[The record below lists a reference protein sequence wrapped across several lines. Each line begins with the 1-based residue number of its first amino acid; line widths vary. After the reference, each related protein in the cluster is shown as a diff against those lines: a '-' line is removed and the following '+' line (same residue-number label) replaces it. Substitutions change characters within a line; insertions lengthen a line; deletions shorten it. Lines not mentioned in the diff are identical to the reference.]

1 MRNFRDSTTATVP
14 AYISEF
20 LVDISDFFLVA
31 STAWSFFTV
40 VRGQLSHICYKKDG
54 FVPLMGKMV
63 LVAFYATTTFARAAY
78 TNDISNQ
85 FQIMKKAEK

>member
-40 VRGQLSHICYKKDG
+40 VRGQLSLICYKKAG
-54 FVPLMGKMV
+54 FVPFLGKLV
-63 LVAFYATTTFARAAY
+63 LVAYYATTTLAREAY
-78 TNDISNQ
+78 TIH
-85 FQIMKKAEK
+85 FI